1 VALRYTRHDD
11 VHLAPAFDMVTT
23 AAYADYAKS
32 PPAIAFMGKKAW
44 HPSKSL
50 QTFITAT
57 FGVPPRQQADMVEQ
71 IDAVMA
77 EVGPQVRMAMVE
89 HPGFADIGK
98 RMLLAWQE
106 GLEGLR
112 DRRIYA
118 LGGMAWGEA
127 YDGLS
132 NSTPVKAERQIIGRP
147 DLVEKH

>member
-1 VALRYTRHDD
+1 MALRYTSHDD

-23 AAYADYAKS
+23 AAYADYAKN
-32 PPAIAFMGKKAW
+32 PPAIAFMGKKTW
-44 HPSKSL
+44 HPGKS
-50 QTFITAT
+50 QRTFITAT
-57 FGVPPRQQADMVEQ
+57 FGVSPRQQADMVEQ
-71 IDAVMA
+71 IGTAMA
-77 EVGPQVRMAMVE
+77 EVGPRVRTAMIE
-89 HPGFADIGK
+89 HPGFAETGK

-132 NSTPVKAERQIIGRP
+132 DPTPVKAERQIIGRS
-147 DLVEKH
+147 DLLGKH